1 VSELWILLILCT
13 LGTYAWRGL
22 GVLLAGRLEPDSDLF
37 RWVSCVAYAMIAG
50 LVMRLIVMPGGPLA
64 GSLFWHR
71 MFACLFGL
79 FIYRGLKGNVFLAVG
94 SGAAALVVLNELRS
108 FFG

>member
-1 VSELWILLILCT
+1 VSDLWLLMILCT

-22 GVLLAGRLEPDSDLF
+22 GVLLGGRLEPDSDLF

-50 LVMRLIVMPGGPLA
+50 LVMRLIVMPTGPLA

-71 MFACLFGL
+71 MLACLLGL
-79 FIYRGLKGNVFLAVG
+79 AIYRGLKGNVFLAVG
-94 SGAAALVVLNELRS
+94 SGAAALAIMNELRG
-108 FFG
+108 FVA

>member
-1 VSELWILLILCT
+1 MTEVWALMILCT

-50 LVMRLIVMPGGPLA
+50 LVMRLIVMPTGPLA

-71 MFACLFGL
+71 MFACLLGL
-79 FIYRGLKGNVFLAVG
+79 AIYRGLKGNVFIAVG
-94 SGAAALVVLNELRS
+94 SGAAALAVLNELRG
-108 FFG
+108 FLG

>member
-1 VSELWILLILCT
+1 MSELWILLILCT

-64 GSLFWHR
+64 GRLL
-71 MFACLFGL
+71 AP
-79 FIYRGLKGNVFLAVG
+79 LAVLLRL
-94 SGAAALVVLNELRS
+94 SLAQVRRGAQRSAAKVEHRVA
-108 FFG
+108 

>member
-1 VSELWILLILCT
+1 VSDLWLLMILCT

-22 GVLLAGRLEPDSDLF
+22 GVLLGGRLEPDSDLF

-50 LVMRLIVMPGGPLA
+50 LVMRLIVMPTGPLA

-71 MFACLFGL
+71 MLACLIGL
-79 FIYRGLKGNVFLAVG
+79 VIYRGLRGNLFVAVG
-94 SGAAALVVLNELRS
+94 TGAVVLVVLNELRGA
-108 FFG
+108 FN